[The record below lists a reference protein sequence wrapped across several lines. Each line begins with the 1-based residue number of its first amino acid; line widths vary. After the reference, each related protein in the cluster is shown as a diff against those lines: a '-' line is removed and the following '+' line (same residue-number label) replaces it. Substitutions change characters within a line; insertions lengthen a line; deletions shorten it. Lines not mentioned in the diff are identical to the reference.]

1 MLPPKEFLK
10 KIQPF
15 AFMSDAELTALV
27 SRLEVVYFKKG
38 SDIYEQGAKGLPIY
52 VVFSG
57 LVCLARNEEIVDY
70 ASRGELFGVSAALD
84 NTRSPLG
91 ARALEDSICYTLD
104 RSAFRAVLEANNRVA
119 DFFRIFLSRKFR
131 LFSELMRKPEI
142 VEEGLFAIE
151 VGQLVVKRP
160 VTCPATATVEE
171 AARIMQENR
180 VGSVLAVSDS
190 GTPLGMLTSKDLRRV
205 LISGSR
211 TELVLRYMSSP
222 VITIGADRT
231 LLDAYSAMMDAEIDH
246 LVVMEADVVRGVVTS
261 KDVLTQLAPSSS
273 ILTLY
278 RKILKAWDVSE
289 LKAAFSAIQMAVARI
304 SLRNLRFY
312 ELARIITAVNDAV
325 VKEALQFAG
334 QEHAPG
340 DFLWFHMG
348 SSGRREQIIA
358 TDQDSAIVCRGEPPR
373 AFAEAVCDILDEVGI
388 PKCTAAYM
396 ASNERW
402 NVGLDTWRQYFRSW
416 FSEPTPDHLRYL
428 SVFLDIRPIYG
439 DMELYRQLLDC
450 ARECI
455 TNQSIRFL
463 AHDAT
468 NVRIPIGIFG
478 IKNLDRG
485 VNLKESGIYP
495 IANGIRVMALEKGL
509 LEIVNTKDR
518 IDALHAAEV
527 LGDAMRSD
535 LLECYEFLQGL
546 RARHQCRAILEYR
559 KADNRVTVEELDK
572 MDLLVLKESLKIVAS
587 FMGFLK
593 SRYGVERGL

>member
-15 AFMSDAELTALV
+15 SSMSDAELTTLV

-38 SDIYEQGAKGLPIY
+38 TDIYEQGAKGLPIY

-70 ASRGELFGVSAALD
+70 ASRGEIFGVSAALD

-104 RSAFRAVLEANNRVA
+104 RGAFRAVLEANTRVA

-160 VTCPATATVEE
+160 VTCPATATVED
-171 AARIMQENR
+171 AARIMEENR
-180 VGSVLAVSDS
+180 IGSVLAVSDS

-222 VITIGADRT
+222 VITIAAGRT

-246 LVVMEADVVRGVVTS
+246 LVVMEDNVVRGVVTS

-358 TDQDSAIVCRGEPPR
+358 TDQDSAVVCRGAPPK

-402 NVGLDTWRQYFRSW
+402 NVALDAWRQYFRNW

-463 AHDAT
+463 AYDAT

-518 IDALHAAEV
+518 IDALHAAGL
-527 LGDAMRSD
+527 LGDEMRSD

-546 RARHQCRAILEYR
+546 RARHQCRAILDYR